1 MSIVG
6 DLLLAP
12 ARGLLFIFKEIYNR
26 VEEEL
31 YDETRILKQLRTLQT
46 SLESGEITE
55 EEYDLAE
62 DKLMERLHEARA
74 RNNDQTGSGG
84 E

>member
-1 MSIVG
+1 MFMFILD

-12 ARGLLFIFKEIYNR
+12 ARGLLFIFKEIYQR

-31 YDETRILKQLRTLQT
+31 YDETQIIKQMIALQR
-46 SLESGEITE
+46 SLEMGDITE

-62 DKLMERLHEARA
+62 EKLTERLEIARE
-74 RNNDQTGSGG
+74 RQRSG
-84 E
+84 EE